1 MKSPSAKRRDDKKSR
16 VIISVQD
23 GPSSAQ
29 ATGTSTSAQRKKP
42 AFEDLHARISHR
54 AYELY
59 VERGSR
65 EGHAEEDWLEAER
78 EILDCEFPV

>member
-1 MKSPSAKRRDDKKSR
+1 MKPSSAKRKDDKKSR

-23 GPSSAQ
+23 EASS
-29 ATGTSTSAQRKKP
+29 GTSKSAQRKKP
-42 AFEDLHARISHR
+42 AFEDLHASISHR

-59 VERGSR
+59 VERGCR

-78 EILDCEFPV
+78 QILDREFPA